1 MREMENT
8 MLRNSNQTIKALLLL
23 SALLLSASAQPQT
36 ITGKVVGVSDGDTL
50 PRTTINQREETRE
63 EGTEGGEM
71 TEQYTLGKDL
81 QPGDRVISD
90 DGQVLTI
97 RRLSNGI
104 YRGSRIAEYERGK
117 EWTSVFD
124 RTRYQTVESSTL
136 KKGAK

>member
-1 MREMENT
+1 

>member
-1 MREMENT
+1 MENT

>member
-1 MREMENT
+1 
-8 MLRNSNQTIKALLLL
+8 MLKNSNRTIKALLFM
-23 SALLLSASAQPQT
+23 SALLLSVSAQPQT

-50 PRTTINQREETRE
+50 PHTTINQREETRE

-81 QPGDRVISD
+81 QPGDRVIRD

-104 YRGSRIAEYERGK
+104 YRGSRIAEYERGE

-136 KKGAK
+136 NKGAK